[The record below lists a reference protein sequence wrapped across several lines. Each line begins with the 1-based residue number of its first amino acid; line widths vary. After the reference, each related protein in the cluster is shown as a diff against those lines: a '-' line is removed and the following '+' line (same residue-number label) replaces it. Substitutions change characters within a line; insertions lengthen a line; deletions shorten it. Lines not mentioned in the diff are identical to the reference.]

1 MCNLRKPMS
10 YVLSWILRESPMT
23 LAHVPTLSLN
33 FSPTPPR
40 LGVRENFSEIAALE
54 LCPTLPRIVLKHIP
68 WNSDPPSAARMFS
81 FVGGSR

>member
-10 YVLSWILRESPMT
+10 YVLSWILRETPVT

-54 LCPTLPRIVLKHIP
+54 LCPTLPRLFLKHPP
-68 WNSDPPSAARMFS
+68 WNSDPP
-81 FVGGSR
+81 